1 MPNSLV
7 TGGAG
12 FIGSHV
18 AEHLVKAGHHVV
30 VLDDLSGG
38 FAENVPAGAT
48 LVKGSILD
56 EKLIHNLFAEHDFD
70 YIYHLAAYAAEG
82 LSHFIKRFNYSNNV
96 LGSINLI

>member
-18 AEHLVKAGHHVV
+18 AAELLKYGHDVT

-38 FAENVPAGAT
+38 FVDNVPIAA
-48 LVKGSILD
+48 
-56 EKLIHNLFAEHDFD
+56 DFVQR
-70 YIYHLAAYAAEG
+70 
-82 LSHFIKRFNYSNNV
+82 K
-96 LGSINLI
+96 